1 MRAAL
6 GIPRFDYYGLS
17 GGGLQVQ
24 AYAARYGKRL
34 RTAVMDAPYRVG
46 FDDAFQSPVAGVL
59 VRSAVLVCRRSP
71 SCDAADPHPR
81 RTLRALLERVR
92 RAPVSGSAL
101 DADGDAHHV
110 VVDEARVID
119 LLADTSGGYLDA
131 SEISAAARAL
141 AHGDT
146 APLLRMAA
154 ETDHPWFFDQG
165 DPRFYSDGDFAATFC
180 TDGVFPFAKDAPE
193 ATRRAQYDAAVAR
206 LPRRAFA
213 PFAVPAWLGSHAA
226 PADDCVVW
234 PAESRPHPAIP
245 PGAAFPAVPA
255 LALTGDL
262 DVAVASESV
271 RAVAARFPR
280 AQFVSVAN
288 AGHVT
293 AFGSDCARELI
304 VRFVE
309 TAAPVD
315 ASCAARFNPT
325 YGVGAFPR
333 RAEDARAPAGRPA
346 TTPRRGSTGGWRARR
361 GRRPTTRSSAAS
373 GWRASAAPACA
384 AARSPAATSSPYDRV
399 RFAGDVA
406 VSGTR
411 PARRRRDRGGA
422 DRRRS
427 RERGR
432 HAPHHRPR
440 LPAHQPPARARRH
453 RRSPRRGPCPHR
465 LKTLGSDRSLTM
477 RRLHLSCLAA
487 VAAASLAGCGG
498 GGDDSTKPVAVKTGA
513 VVYQDAFDDN
523 QGDWFVDK
531 RHLTVD
537 GGRYQWRGLVSEG
550 DNDPVSLPTAL
561 LSKSIPAGLAI
572 SAAVEVRDGAALRV
586 LVCREQGPRDALPT
600 AWYELGI
607 DGRQA
612 LIRRMSVTAP
622 PKVLAR
628 KELSVPNGRR
638 VRMTG
643 QCVPDGDGG
652 LALALRVDDREVARA
667 TDTKPLPASPGG
679 LDATPSLRAYAR
691 PDSPGPAEVIWDDFE
706 IRSASA
712 S

>member
-1 MRAAL
+1 MPTRRRFRARPHDRRARRSYGRGMSRSLLIAAFLLLLLVPTAQGDLLEPCDDPPDTLCGSIDVPLDRADPGAGTIPVFFALVKHSAPGPAVGTILASEGGPGFSSTAATGFYADLFAPLLDRRDLLTIDLRGTGRSGAIDCPDLQHGVGDQVDALRACGRQLGGAASLYGSGDRADDIEAVRVAL
-6 GIPRFDYYGLS
+6 GIPRFDYYGIS

-46 FDDAFQSPVAGVL
+46 FDDAFQSPVAGAL

-92 RAPVSGSAL
+92 RTPVSGSAL
-101 DADGDAHHV
+101 DADGNAHDV

-131 SEISAAARAL
+131 SEISAAGRAL
-141 AHGDT
+141 AHGDA

-154 ETDHPWFFDQG
+154 ETDHPWFVDQG

-180 TDGVFPFAKDAPE
+180 TDGVFPFAKTAPE

-213 PFAVPAWLGSHAA
+213 PFAVPAWLGSHVA

-234 PAESRPHPAIP
+234 PAESHAHPAIP

-293 AFGSDCARELI
+293 AFDSDCARELI

-315 ASCAARFNPT
+315 ARCASRFNPT
-325 YGVGAFPR
+325 YGVGAFPT
-333 RAEDARAPAGRPA
+333 RAADVTRAAGRP
-346 TTPRRGSTGGWRARR
+346 PRRLDQARPPRRRGGLGGGVRRDPAHVPDAGRARR
-361 GRRPTTRSSAAS
+361 RPARRHLHPRRRAHLRRRPVRRRRRCQRP
-373 GWRASAAPACA
+373 RA
-384 AARSPAATSSPYDRV
+384 
-399 RFAGDVA
+399 
-406 VSGTR
+406 
-411 PARRRRDRGGA
+411 ARRRRDRGGA

-427 RERGR
+427 RWRGR
-432 HAPHHRPR
+432 HAARHRPG
-440 LPAHQPPARARRH
+440 LPAHQSPARARRH

-465 LKTLGSDRSLTM
+465 LRTLGSDRSLTM
-477 RRLHLSCLAA
+477 RRLHLSCPGR
-487 VAAASLAGCGG
+487 S
-498 GGDDSTKPVAVKTGA
+498 
-513 VVYQDAFDDN
+513 
-523 QGDWFVDK
+523 
-531 RHLTVD
+531 
-537 GGRYQWRGLVSEG
+537 GGRVPRRRLRRRRQRRAGRGEDRRG
-550 DNDPVSLPTAL
+550 DLPATR
-561 LSKSIPAGLAI
+561 S
-572 SAAVEVRDGAALRV
+572 
-586 LVCREQGPRDALPT
+586 T
-600 AWYELGI
+600 
-607 DGRQA
+607 
-612 LIRRMSVTAP
+612 T
-622 PKVLAR
+622 
-628 KELSVPNGRR
+628 
-638 VRMTG
+638 T
-643 QCVPDGDGG
+643 
-652 LALALRVDDREVARA
+652 RA
-667 TDTKPLPASPGG
+667 TGSSTSG
-679 LDATPSLRAYAR
+679 T
-691 PDSPGPAEVIWDDFE
+691 
-706 IRSASA
+706 
-712 S
+712 